1 MELIDKSKLE
11 KQMKEESLHLFNAM
25 YNGYS
30 KAMKCVRLQPV
41 VYDIDKIIE
50 RLGEMKKNSNIDAV
64 EFPEFYDGF
73 DMGINRAIET
83 IKGGIKNEAD

>member
-11 KQMKEESLHLFNAM
+11 KQMKEESLHLFNAI

-50 RLGEMKKNSNIDAV
+50 RLEEMKKNSNIDAV

-73 DMGINRAIET
+73 VMGINRAIET
-83 IKGGIKNEAD
+83 IKGGIKNEAN

>member
-50 RLGEMKKNSNIDAV
+50 RLEEMKKNSNIDAV
-64 EFPEFYDGF
+64 EFHEFYDGF

-83 IKGGIKNEAD
+83 IKGGIKNEAN

>member
-50 RLGEMKKNSNIDAV
+50 RLEEMKKNINIDAV

-73 DMGINRAIET
+73 VMVINRAIET
-83 IKGGIKNEAD
+83 IKGGIKNEAN

>member
-1 MELIDKSKLE
+1 MKLIDKSKLE

-50 RLGEMKKNSNIDAV
+50 RLEEIKKNSNIDAV

-73 DMGINRAIET
+73 YMGINRAIET
-83 IKGGIKNEAD
+83 IRGGIKNEAN

>member
-1 MELIDKSKLE
+1 MELIDKSELE

-25 YNGYS
+25 YKGYS

-50 RLGEMKKNSNIDAV
+50 RLEEMKKNSNIDAV

>member
-50 RLGEMKKNSNIDAV
+50 RLEEMKKNSNIYAV
-64 EFPEFYDGF
+64 EYPEFYDGF

-83 IKGGIKNEAD
+83 IKGGIKNEAN

>member
-11 KQMKEESLHLFNAM
+11 KQMKEEILHLFNAM

-50 RLGEMKKNSNIDAV
+50 RLEEMKKNSNIDAA

-83 IKGGIKNEAD
+83 IKGGIKNEAN

>member
-30 KAMKCVRLQPV
+30 KAMKCVKLQPV

-50 RLGEMKKNSNIDAV
+50 RLEEMKKNSSIDAV

-73 DMGINRAIET
+73 VIGINRAIET
-83 IKGGIKNEAD
+83 IKGGIKNEAN